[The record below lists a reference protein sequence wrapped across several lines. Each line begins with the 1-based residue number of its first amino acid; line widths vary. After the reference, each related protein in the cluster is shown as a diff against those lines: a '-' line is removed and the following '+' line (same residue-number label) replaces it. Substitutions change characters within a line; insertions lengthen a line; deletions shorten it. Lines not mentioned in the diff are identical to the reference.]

1 MKHQSLKKYLFLSFL
16 TLGVA
21 FSQTATIRGIVKD
34 SGNKDPLVGANV
46 YITGTSL
53 GTASSDEGK
62 YMISNVSPGTYML
75 KASYIGYESK
85 EMEITVLAGDDFE
98 QDFELDYATIEGKT
112 IEVTAQARGQ
122 MDAINK
128 QLKAKS
134 IKNIIS
140 SDRIQELPDANAAEA
155 VARVPGVSIRREGGE
170 GNKVVIR
177 GLSPKYNKITVNGT
191 NLASTDADD
200 RSTDLSMISQY
211 MLEGIEVT
219 KAGTPDQE
227 ADVLGGTVNFKLK
240 KAPSGLHGNLVTQG
254 MYGSL
259 KETQDD
265 YKFVFDVSN
274 RFLNDR
280 LGLLAQMDL
289 ENRNRSSH
297 NLNAGYTNTPADLD
311 TINPLTLATLTLTD
325 VSRKNDRNNNL
336 FVVDYNIPNGN
347 ISYSGLHSSIKKDII
362 TYANGYPLQTPD
374 GQRNFNTGELS
385 NTINVTSET
394 WKYEQNL
401 TPDLKVDIFKSFSRS
416 TNGDTNKVFNF
427 RESGAYTENV
437 GNKSVDNIQNFT
449 VNDTNGTWFDRYD
462 YNEYKTKE
470 TERAYGANMEFDLK
484 VSDQLSGKIKFG
496 FKIRDK
502 SRQHDRDYEYGAF
515 TYVAHVGKR
524 DSTYQHFDWLS
535 SVPLGTIYAPYYPF
549 MDNDYDDEGF
559 LDGKYTLGPFA
570 DLDKMNQ
577 LFSFFKKNWG
587 WAPYHEFIMHHFHKT
602 QSMIYDYSGTETYN
616 AKYVM
621 SDFNIGTK
629 LNLVTGVRFE
639 ENRTKYT
646 SYHGQQTTLPH
657 YNSMGSDT
665 VSNHIRTNSYSLPA
679 LFVKYQPLDWLI
691 LRYAS
696 TNTLTRP
703 NYSDIIPL
711 YNINGAGRAVEY
723 RNPFLEPGLSE
734 NNDYVVSF
742 NNKHLGLLS
751 FSYFTKKI
759 EGLIF
764 SSGQRYITDAS
775 LYGLPGFTETY
786 RINNYKANN
795 PYEVTLDGFEIDYQ
809 TRFWY
814 LPKLLRGLVF
824 NANYTRTSSDVKYP
838 RTVIETKVIFDPSFQ
853 VITQNLDS
861 LYVDRLLD
869 QPRDIINLSLGY
881 DYKGFSG
888 RLSMNYI
895 SNVFSTTNFW
905 PGLREDTDAYRRYD
919 LSMKQKL
926 PVKGLELYL
935 NISNLTEAVDITRL
949 RGYNPYDKNFDDSIY
964 EEILDPALFSYYDPD
979 GGENGEGARVGLN
992 PDIAELLSRVPR
1004 DQRAKSQEQHY
1015 GSTIDLG
1022 FRFAF

>member
-1 MKHQSLKKYLFLSFL
+1 MS
-16 TLGVA
+16 TLA
-21 FSQTATIRGIVKD
+21 FSQAVTVKGLVKD
-34 SGNKDPLVGANV
+34 SGNKKPLVGANV
-46 YITGTSL
+46 YITGTGM
-53 GTASSDEGK
+53 GTSTSDEGR
-62 YMISNVSPGTYML
+62 YNIANVSPGTYTL
-75 KASYIGYESK
+75 KASYIGYESE
-85 EMEITVLAGDDFE
+85 EMEIIVTAGEELE
-98 QDFELDYATIEGKT
+98 QDFELNYVTIEGKT
-112 IEVTAQARGQ
+112 VEVTAQARGQ

-254 MYGSL
+254 MYNSL
-259 KETQDD
+259 KKTQDD
-265 YKFVFDVSN
+265 YKLVFDISN
-274 RFLNDR
+274 RFFGDR
-280 LGLLAQMDL
+280 LGLLGQIDL

-297 NLNAGYTNTPADLD
+297 NLAANYVNTPADLD
-311 TINPLTLATLTLTD
+311 TINPLTLETLTLKD
-325 VSRKNDRNNNL
+325 VARQNNRDNNL
-336 FVVDYNIPNGN
+336 FVIDYNIPNGN
-347 ISYSGLHSSIKKDII
+347 ISYSGLHSTINKDIT
-362 TYANGYPLQTPD
+362 TYANVYPLQTPD
-374 GQRNFNTGELS
+374 GQRNFDTGELL
-385 NTINVTSET
+385 NRIKVTSET
-394 WKYEQNL
+394 WKYEQQL
-401 TPDLKVDIFKSFSRS
+401 TPDLKLDLFKSFSKS
-416 TNGDTNKVFNF
+416 TNGDTNKVYNF
-427 RESGAYTENV
+427 RETAAYTSDV
-437 GNKSVDNIQNFT
+437 SNKSVDNIQEFT
-449 VNDTNGTWFDRYD
+449 VNDTNTTWFERYD
-462 YNEYKTKE
+462 YNEYSTSE
-470 TERAYGANMEFDLK
+470 TEHAFGGNVEFDLK
-484 VSDQLSGKIKFG
+484 INNQISGKVKFG
-496 FKIRDK
+496 FKNRDK
-502 SRQHDRDYEYGAF
+502 TREHDRDYEYATF
-515 TYVAHVGKR
+515 TYVGMTAKR
-524 DSTYQHFDWLS
+524 DTTYQMFEFLNS
-535 SVPLGTIYAPYYPF
+535 IPKGTIYAPYYPF
-549 MDNDYDDEGF
+549 MDRDYNDEGF
-559 LDGKYTLGPFA
+559 FDGKYRLGPFA
-570 DLDKMNQ
+570 DLDNMNQ
-577 LFSFFKKNWG
+577 LFSYFRSNWN
-587 WAPYHEFIMHHFHKT
+587 WDPYHENIMHHFHKT
-602 QSMIYDYSGTETYN
+602 QSLIYDYSGTEEYN
-616 AKYVM
+616 ARYAM
-621 SDFNIGTK
+621 TDLNIGRK
-629 LNLVTGVRFE
+629 LNVITGVRLE
-639 ENRTKYT
+639 DNITRYT
-646 SYHGQQTTLPH
+646 SYHGQETSLPH

-665 VSNHIRTNSYSLPA
+665 VSNHTRKNSYTLPSLF
-679 LFVKYQPLDWLI
+679 LKYQPEDWLI
-691 LRYAS
+691 LRYAN
-696 TNTLTRP
+696 TKTLTRP

-711 YNINGAGRAVEY
+711 YNISGAARAVEY
-723 RNPFLEPGLSE
+723 RNPYLEPGVSK

-751 FSYFTKKI
+751 FSYFSKKI

-764 SSGQRYITDAS
+764 SSGQRYITDPS
-775 LYGLPGFTETY
+775 LYGLPGYAEKY
-786 RINNYKANN
+786 RINDYKANN
-795 PYEVTLDGFEIDYQ
+795 PYVVNLDGFEIDYQ

-824 NANYTRTSSDVKYP
+824 NANYTRTNSEVKYP

-853 VITQNLDS
+853 VVTLNLDS

-869 QPRDIINLSLGY
+869 QPRDIVNLSLGY

-926 PVKGLELYL
+926 PIKGLELYL

-949 RGYNPYDKNFDDSIY
+949 RGFNPYDPDFDDSIY
-964 EEILDPALFSYYDPD
+964 DEILDPSLFSYFDPTGGDD
-979 GGENGEGARVGLN
+979 GSGARVGLN
-992 PDIAELLSRVPR
+992 PDIAELLERVPR

-1015 GSTIDLG
+1015 GRTIDIG

>member
-1 MKHQSLKKYLFLSFL
+1 MS
-16 TLGVA
+16 TLA
-21 FSQTATIRGIVKD
+21 FSQAVTVKGLVKD
-34 SGNKDPLVGANV
+34 SGNKKPLVGANV
-46 YITGTSL
+46 YITGTGM
-53 GTASSDEGK
+53 GTSTSDEGR
-62 YMISNVSPGTYML
+62 YNIANVSPGTYTL
-75 KASYIGYESK
+75 KASYIGYESE
-85 EMEITVLAGDDFE
+85 EMEITVTAGEELE
-98 QDFELDYATIEGKT
+98 QDFELNYVTIEGKT
-112 IEVTAQARGQ
+112 VEVTAQARGQ

-254 MYGSL
+254 MYNSL
-259 KETQDD
+259 KKTQDD
-265 YKFVFDVSN
+265 YKLVFDISN
-274 RFLNDR
+274 RFFGDR
-280 LGLLAQMDL
+280 LGLLGQIDL

-297 NLNAGYTNTPADLD
+297 NLAANYVNTPADLD
-311 TINPLTLATLTLTD
+311 TINPLTLETLTLKD
-325 VSRKNDRNNNL
+325 VARQNNRDNNL
-336 FVVDYNIPNGN
+336 FVIDYNIPNGN
-347 ISYSGLHSSIKKDII
+347 ISYSGLHSTINKDIT
-362 TYANGYPLQTPD
+362 TYANVYPLQTPD
-374 GQRNFNTGELS
+374 GQRNFDTGELL
-385 NTINVTSET
+385 NRIKVTSET
-394 WKYEQNL
+394 WKYEQQL
-401 TPDLKVDIFKSFSRS
+401 TPDLKLDLFKSFSKS
-416 TNGDTNKVFNF
+416 TNGDTNKVYNF
-427 RESGAYTENV
+427 RETAAYTGDV
-437 GNKSVDNIQNFT
+437 SNKSVDNIQEFT
-449 VNDTNGTWFDRYD
+449 VNDTNTTWFERYD
-462 YNEYKTKE
+462 YNEYSTSE
-470 TERAYGANMEFDLK
+470 TEHAFGGNVEFDLK
-484 VSDQLSGKIKFG
+484 INNQISGKVKFG
-496 FKIRDK
+496 FKNRDK
-502 SRQHDRDYEYGAF
+502 TREHDRDYEYGAF

-524 DSTYQHFDWLS
+524 NETYEMFDWLS
-535 SVPLGTIYAPYYPF
+535 SIPQNTIYANYYPF
-549 MDNDYDDEGF
+549 MDKDYNDEGF

-577 LFSFFKKNWG
+577 LFSYFRENWN
-587 WAPYHEFIMHHFHKT
+587 WDPYHENIMHHFHKT
-602 QSMIYDYSGTETYN
+602 QSLIYDYSGTEEYN
-616 AKYVM
+616 ARYAM
-621 SDFNIGTK
+621 TDLNIGRK
-629 LNLVTGVRFE
+629 LNVITGVRLE
-639 ENRTKYT
+639 DNITRYT
-646 SYHGQQTTLPH
+646 SYHGQETSLPH

-665 VSNHIRTNSYSLPA
+665 VSNHTRKNSYTLPSLF
-679 LFVKYQPLDWLI
+679 LKYQPEDWLI
-691 LRYAS
+691 LRYAN
-696 TNTLTRP
+696 TKTLTRP

-711 YNINGAGRAVEY
+711 YNISGAARAVEY
-723 RNPFLEPGLSE
+723 RNPYLEPGVSK

-751 FSYFTKKI
+751 FSYFSKKI

-764 SSGQRYITDAS
+764 SSGQRYITDPS
-775 LYGLPGFTETY
+775 LYGLPGYAEKY
-786 RINNYKANN
+786 RINDYKANN
-795 PYEVTLDGFEIDYQ
+795 PYVVNLDGFEIDYQ

-824 NANYTRTSSDVKYP
+824 NANYTRTNSEVKYP

-853 VITQNLDS
+853 VVTLNLDS

-869 QPRDIINLSLGY
+869 QPRDIVNLSLGY

-926 PVKGLELYL
+926 PIKGLELYL

-949 RGYNPYDKNFDDSIY
+949 RGFNPYDPDFDDSIY
-964 EEILDPALFSYYDPD
+964 DEILDPSLFSYFDPTGGDD
-979 GGENGEGARVGLN
+979 GSGARVGLN
-992 PDIAELLSRVPR
+992 PDIAELLGRVPR

-1015 GSTIDLG
+1015 GRTIDIG

>member
-1 MKHQSLKKYLFLSFL
+1 MS
-16 TLGVA
+16 TLA
-21 FSQTATIRGIVKD
+21 FSQAVTVKGLVKD
-34 SGNKDPLVGANV
+34 SGNKKPLVGANV
-46 YITGTSL
+46 YITGTGM
-53 GTASSDEGK
+53 GTSTSDEGR
-62 YMISNVSPGTYML
+62 YNIANVSPGTYTL
-75 KASYIGYESK
+75 KASYIGYES
-85 EMEITVLAGDDFE
+85 EEIEITVAAGEELE
-98 QDFELDYATIEGKT
+98 QDFELNYVTIEGKT
-112 IEVTAQARGQ
+112 VEVTAQARGQ

-254 MYGSL
+254 MYNSL
-259 KETQDD
+259 KKTQDD
-265 YKFVFDVSN
+265 YKLVFDISN
-274 RFLNDR
+274 RFFGDR
-280 LGLLAQMDL
+280 LGLLGQIDL

-297 NLNAGYTNTPADLD
+297 NLAANYVNTPADLD
-311 TINPLTLATLTLTD
+311 TINPLTLETLTLKD
-325 VSRKNDRNNNL
+325 VARQNNRDNNL
-336 FVVDYNIPNGN
+336 FVIDYNIPNGN
-347 ISYSGLHSSIKKDII
+347 ISYSGLHSTINKDIT
-362 TYANGYPLQTPD
+362 TYANVYPLQTPD
-374 GQRNFNTGELS
+374 GQRNFDTGELL
-385 NTINVTSET
+385 NRIKVTSET
-394 WKYEQNL
+394 WKYEQQL
-401 TPDLKVDIFKSFSRS
+401 TPDLKLDLFKSFSKS
-416 TNGDTNKVFNF
+416 TNGDTNKVYNF
-427 RESGAYTENV
+427 RETAAYTSDV
-437 GNKSVDNIQNFT
+437 SNKSVDNIQEFT
-449 VNDTNGTWFDRYD
+449 VNDTNTTWFERYD
-462 YNEYKTKE
+462 YNEYSTSE
-470 TERAYGANMEFDLK
+470 TEHAFGGNVEFDLK
-484 VSDQLSGKIKFG
+484 INNQISGKVKFG
-496 FKIRDK
+496 FKNRDK
-502 SRQHDRDYEYGAF
+502 TREHDRDYEYGAF

-524 DSTYQHFDWLS
+524 NETYEMFDWLS
-535 SVPLGTIYAPYYPF
+535 SIPQNTIYANYYPF
-549 MDNDYDDEGF
+549 MDKDYNDEGF

-577 LFSFFKKNWG
+577 LFSYFRANWN
-587 WAPYHEFIMHHFHKT
+587 WDPYHENIMHHFHKT
-602 QSMIYDYSGTETYN
+602 QSLIYDYSGTEEYN
-616 AKYVM
+616 ARYAM
-621 SDFNIGTK
+621 TDLNIGRK
-629 LNLVTGVRFE
+629 LNVITGVRLE
-639 ENRTKYT
+639 DNITRYT
-646 SYHGQQTTLPH
+646 SYHGQETSLPH

-665 VSNHIRTNSYSLPA
+665 VSNHTRKNSYTLPSLF
-679 LFVKYQPLDWLI
+679 LKYQPEDWLI
-691 LRYAS
+691 LRYAN
-696 TNTLTRP
+696 TKTLTRP

-711 YNINGAGRAVEY
+711 YNISGAARAVEY
-723 RNPFLEPGLSE
+723 RNPYLEPGVSK

-751 FSYFTKKI
+751 FSYFSKKI

-764 SSGQRYITDAS
+764 SSGQRYITDPS
-775 LYGLPGFTETY
+775 LYGLPGYAEKY
-786 RINNYKANN
+786 RINDYKANN
-795 PYEVTLDGFEIDYQ
+795 PYVVNLDGFEIDYQ

-824 NANYTRTSSDVKYP
+824 NANYTRTNSEVKYP

-853 VITQNLDS
+853 VVTLNLDS

-869 QPRDIINLSLGY
+869 QPRDIVNLSLGY

-926 PVKGLELYL
+926 PIKGLELYL

-949 RGYNPYDKNFDDSIY
+949 RGFNPYDPDFDDSIY
-964 EEILDPALFSYYDPD
+964 DEILDPSLFSYFDPTGGDD
-979 GGENGEGARVGLN
+979 GSGARVGLN
-992 PDIAELLSRVPR
+992 PDIAELLGRVPR

-1015 GSTIDLG
+1015 GRTIDIG

>member
-1 MKHQSLKKYLFLSFL
+1 
-16 TLGVA
+16 
-21 FSQTATIRGIVKD
+21 
-34 SGNKDPLVGANV
+34 
-46 YITGTSL
+46 
-53 GTASSDEGK
+53 
-62 YMISNVSPGTYML
+62 
-75 KASYIGYESK
+75 
-85 EMEITVLAGDDFE
+85 
-98 QDFELDYATIEGKT
+98 
-112 IEVTAQARGQ
+112 
-122 MDAINK
+122 MDK
-128 QLKAKS
+128 
-134 IKNIIS
+134 
-140 SDRIQELPDANAAEA
+140 
-155 VARVPGVSIRREGGE
+155 
-170 GNKVVIR
+170 
-177 GLSPKYNKITVNGT
+177 
-191 NLASTDADD
+191 
-200 RSTDLSMISQY
+200 
-211 MLEGIEVT
+211 
-219 KAGTPDQE
+219 
-227 ADVLGGTVNFKLK
+227 
-240 KAPSGLHGNLVTQG
+240 
-254 MYGSL
+254 
-259 KETQDD
+259 
-265 YKFVFDVSN
+265 
-274 RFLNDR
+274 
-280 LGLLAQMDL
+280 
-289 ENRNRSSH
+289 
-297 NLNAGYTNTPADLD
+297 
-311 TINPLTLATLTLTD
+311 
-325 VSRKNDRNNNL
+325 
-336 FVVDYNIPNGN
+336 
-347 ISYSGLHSSIKKDII
+347 
-362 TYANGYPLQTPD
+362 
-374 GQRNFNTGELS
+374 
-385 NTINVTSET
+385 
-394 WKYEQNL
+394 
-401 TPDLKVDIFKSFSRS
+401 
-416 TNGDTNKVFNF
+416 
-427 RESGAYTENV
+427 
-437 GNKSVDNIQNFT
+437 
-449 VNDTNGTWFDRYD
+449 
-462 YNEYKTKE
+462 
-470 TERAYGANMEFDLK
+470 
-484 VSDQLSGKIKFG
+484 
-496 FKIRDK
+496 
-502 SRQHDRDYEYGAF
+502 
-515 TYVAHVGKR
+515 
-524 DSTYQHFDWLS
+524 
-535 SVPLGTIYAPYYPF
+535 
-549 MDNDYDDEGF
+549 DYDDEGF

-577 LFSFFKKNWG
+577 LFTFFKQNWG

-602 QSMIYDYSGTETYN
+602 QSLIYDYSGTETYN

-621 SDFNIGTK
+621 SDLNIGTK
-629 LNLVTGVRFE
+629 LNLVTGVRIE

-679 LFVKYQPLDWLI
+679 LFVRYQPLDWLI

-711 YNINGAGRAVEY
+711 YNINGSGRAVEY

-814 LPKLLRGLVF
+814 LPRLLRGLVF
-824 NANYTRTSSDVKYP
+824 NANYTRTNSEVKYP

-992 PDIAELLSRVPR
+992 PDIADLLSRVPR